1 MANQLFIN
9 FWIKSDQMV
18 YQINEVK
25 NNKIFTLAKSSGP
38 LTTNIKTLLS
48 VLEQISHELDLKHT
62 LKTVVTNVIIDDVKF
77 PEITL
82 NKLNQEIEVENKIVN
97 VNHQLEIN
105 RLIYN
110 ALADQNNDIILKLNQ
125 YQFLVENDSQINE
138 YKNFPINKNGNKVK
152 TLATYFSLPNT
163 HNFLK
168 VKDIFESYFQNV
180 NFVLKSQVLGFN
192 SYNESGFN
200 INLDLNYKYFSVALI
215 YNGQIVDYLSSSMG
229 IESILKDLQTTWK
242 IDDLQQ
248 IYKKYCFYQLNAN
261 KTNDTEVVLY
271 REVFQNFLSKML
283 VQTNQFVAN
292 LNLNTGINTITLS
305 GFLVDDLNF
314 KNLNFNFAFKR
325 IVQTQE
331 LIIANHLSEEEFI
344 FQSISEY
351 ELNSLLLEN
360 NQAQTINQ
368 FLKVSTQKESWL
380 QKLKNLYPNGEIKRR
395 VSWVNFTNQ
404 IMVLS
409 TKTVPKSR

>member
-1 MANQLFIN
+1 
-9 FWIKSDQMV
+9 
-18 YQINEVK
+18 
-25 NNKIFTLAKSSGP
+25 
-38 LTTNIKTLLS
+38 
-48 VLEQISHELDLKHT
+48 
-62 LKTVVTNVIIDDVKF
+62 
-77 PEITL
+77 
-82 NKLNQEIEVENKIVN
+82 
-97 VNHQLEIN
+97 
-105 RLIYN
+105 
-110 ALADQNNDIILKLNQ
+110 
-125 YQFLVENDSQINE
+125 
-138 YKNFPINKNGNKVK
+138 
-152 TLATYFSLPNT
+152 
-163 HNFLK
+163 
-168 VKDIFESYFQNV
+168 FESYFQNV

-200 INLDLNYKYFSVALI
+200 INLDLNYNYFSVALI
-215 YNGQIVDYLSSSMG
+215 YNGQIVDYLGSSMG
-229 IESILKDLQTTWK
+229 IESILKDLQATWK

-248 IYKKYCFYQLNAN
+248 VYKKYCFYQLNAN

-283 VQTNQFVAN
+283 VQTNQFVTN

-380 QKLKNLYPNGEIKRR
+380 QKIKK
-395 VSWVNFTNQ
+395 S
-404 IMVLS
+404 LS
-409 TKTVPKSR
+409 QWRN

>member
-9 FWIKSDQMV
+9 FWIKSDQMI

-82 NKLNQEIEVENKIVN
+82 NKVNQEIEVENKIVN
-97 VNHQLEIN
+97 NNHQLEIN
-105 RLIYN
+105 HLIYN
-110 ALADQNNDIILKLNQ
+110 ALADKNNEIILKLNQ

-200 INLDLNYKYFSVALI
+200 INLDLNYNYFSVALI
-215 YNGQIVDYLSSSMG
+215 YNGQIVDYLGSSMG
-229 IESILKDLQTTWK
+229 IESILKDLQATWK

-248 IYKKYCFYQLNAN
+248 VYKKYCFYQLNAN

-380 QKLKNLYPNGEIKRR
+380 QKIKK
-395 VSWVNFTNQ
+395 S
-404 IMVLS
+404 LS
-409 TKTVPKSR
+409 QWRN

>member
-1 MANQLFIN
+1 
-9 FWIKSDQMV
+9 
-18 YQINEVK
+18 
-25 NNKIFTLAKSSGP
+25 
-38 LTTNIKTLLS
+38 
-48 VLEQISHELDLKHT
+48 
-62 LKTVVTNVIIDDVKF
+62 
-77 PEITL
+77 
-82 NKLNQEIEVENKIVN
+82 
-97 VNHQLEIN
+97 
-105 RLIYN
+105 
-110 ALADQNNDIILKLNQ
+110 
-125 YQFLVENDSQINE
+125 
-138 YKNFPINKNGNKVK
+138 
-152 TLATYFSLPNT
+152 
-163 HNFLK
+163 
-168 VKDIFESYFQNV
+168 
-180 NFVLKSQVLGFN
+180 
-192 SYNESGFN
+192 
-200 INLDLNYKYFSVALI
+200 
-215 YNGQIVDYLSSSMG
+215 QIVDYLGSSMG
-229 IESILKDLQTTWK
+229 IESILKDLQATWK

-248 IYKKYCFYQLNAN
+248 VYKKYCFYQLNAN

-283 VQTNQFVAN
+283 VQTNQFVTN

-380 QKLKNLYPNGEIKRR
+380 QKIKK
-395 VSWVNFTNQ
+395 S
-404 IMVLS
+404 LS
-409 TKTVPKSR
+409 QWRN